1 MKNTNFKQNIF
12 ETEVNCPEKA
22 LNFTTEPLQGSMMVY
37 SGHCPHTKCRRH
49 FSVGLTTNRSL
60 RDLAPMCLRH
70 NGAPRLMSHSSVYCS
85 DQASS
90 LRSLPGLSHDSMLSE
105 PAGYGKPAWC
115 SMNKTHDS
123 GTFGS
128 AGQVNA
134 MQECSPMRGMC
145 LSRPSLSKARYKD
158 SLDYHRVRS
167 LRDLAPRCLRH
178 FSVGFGSSLC
188 RQRAPAL
195 CADAH

>member
-1 MKNTNFKQNIF
+1 MNFKQNSF

-37 SGHCPHTKCRRH
+37 SGHCPHTKCLRH

-70 NGAPRLMSHSSVYCS
+70 NGAPRLMSHNSVYCS

-90 LRSLPGLSHDSMLSE
+90 LRSFVFAWLWLRRAKGSYDSMLSE
-105 PAGYGKPAWC
+105 PAGSVK
-115 SMNKTHDS
+115 
-123 GTFGS
+123 
-128 AGQVNA
+128 A
-134 MQECSPMRGMC
+134 MHECSTVCG
-145 LSRPSLSKARYKD
+145 LDVSRPSLSKARYKD

-178 FSVGFGSSLC
+178 FSVGFGLSLC

-195 CADAH
+195 CADEH

>member
-1 MKNTNFKQNIF
+1 MKNTSFKQNNF
-12 ETEVNCPEKA
+12 ETV
-22 LNFTTEPLQGSMMVY
+22 
-37 SGHCPHTKCRRH
+37 KCD
-49 FSVGLTTNRSL
+49 SPS
-60 RDLAPMCLRH
+60 H
-70 NGAPRLMSHSSVYCS
+70 NGMCCN

-90 LRSLPGLSHDSMLSE
+90 LRSLPGLKHDSSTSGA
-105 PAGYGKPAWC
+105 AGYGKSAWR

-128 AGQVNA
+128 ACQVKA
-134 MQECSPMRGMC
+134 MQECSTVCGMC
-145 LSRPSLSKARYKD
+145 ASQPSLYKARYTKIPY
-158 SLDYHRVRS
+158 YHRVRS